1 MRLWKRASAG
11 RRGLAQTAL
20 ALALAHLL
28 GAAGGCTLARVQ
40 VDVVS
45 ERTALENQV
54 LGTYNALDA
63 EMHRVASV
71 RGVDSSGRIREP
83 PPRSREARDATLAL
97 QVLSFHEDD
106 VAAFK
111 RLGWVG
117 ETADGLLEA
126 FPPERGSPPAD
137 LADFAARISEEEFR
151 SVAAE
156 VNRART
162 LVMGRVVEVNEDL
175 TAEDLPRVQ
184 KVFGRLNAENA
195 LPGERIQ
202 LADGAWT
209 VKP

>member
-1 MRLWKRASAG
+1 MRLW
-11 RRGLAQTAL
+11 RRPSPGWGDLARTTL
-20 ALALAHLL
+20 ALALA
-28 GAAGGCTLARVQ
+28 GAAAAGCTLARVQ

-63 EMHRVASV
+63 EMHQVASV
-71 RGVDSSGRIREP
+71 RGVDSSGRIRNP
-83 PPRSREARDATLAL
+83 PPRSREARDAGLAL
-97 QVLSFHEDD
+97 QVMAFHEDD

-117 ETADGLLEA
+117 ETADGLLESFPRA
-126 FPPERGSPPAD
+126 PGSAPPE
-137 LADFAARISEEEFR
+137 LADFAARISEEELR
-151 SVAAE
+151 SVVAE
-156 VNRART
+156 VNRARI

-184 KVFGRLNAENA
+184 RVFGRLNADNA
-195 LPGERIQ
+195 LPGERVQ
-202 LADGAWT
+202 LSDGTWT